1 MATLTTKKENAIKRL
16 QDKLGVGEQLHSKL
30 TNKLSENEFSELVE
44 EVEVWS
50 RSAANT
56 LRQIFSDNHLSEDFL
71 SNEDTVVPVDQTYAQ
86 KISELKRDI
95 KTKTAKLEHVISDLD
110 NDLYYQGV
118 DTNVKVARIG
128 LWQSIIIAIIT
139 AIAGIVTGFIAS
151 PSKTDPLD
159 KQGLGKLTL
168 EGKWKYICTSFD
180 GSYQH
185 GGRFKVQKD
194 KDGALYLVGE
204 RMWRDTKDAITGTWT
219 NKEYLESDYLQ
230 WHTNWIFVNK
240 NSQMNFEYE
249 IPTQKANILG
259 YCSGRIYSEKDTVEY
274 VKGNFYV
281 LNENPILTGQIIFKR
296 VTNDD
301 YNSTQTL
308 PKNH

>member
-1 MATLTTKKENAIKRL
+1 MATLTTKKETAIRRL
-16 QDKLGVGEQLHSKL
+16 QDKLTVGKQLLLKV
-30 TNKLSENEFSELVE
+30 TNELSEIDFTEVVE
-44 EVEVWS
+44 EIEVWS
-50 RSAANT
+50 RSTANT
-56 LRQIFSDNHLSEDFL
+56 LRQVFSDNHLSDDFL
-71 SNEDTVVPVDQTYAQ
+71 SDEDTIVPVELTHVQ
-86 KISELKRDI
+86 KIGELK
-95 KTKTAKLEHVISDLD
+95 KELKAKTAKLEHVINDLD
-110 NDLYYQGV
+110 NGLYYQGV
-118 DTNVKVARIG
+118 DINVKVAKIG

-159 KQGLGKLTL
+159 KQGLSKLTL

-194 KDGALYLVGE
+194 KDGTLYLVGE
-204 RMWRDTKDAITGTWT
+204 RMWRDTKDTTTGIWT

-240 NSQMNFEYE
+240 SSQMNFEYE
-249 IPTQKANILG
+249 IPTQTANILG
-259 YCSGRIYSEKDTVEY
+259 YCSGRIYAEKDTVEY

-296 VTNDD
+296 VTNND